1 VRTATRLAIAALA
14 LTVFAACGGDDDEDT
29 SAVDDSEDVVE
40 DEPIAEE
47 EPADDV
53 ADDAVAGGEVD
64 ACALVAE
71 ADLEELLGPR
81 YDGSGVAVTDP
92 TSLGLG
98 LCGWSVE
105 FLDDGGT
112 YVNIGVESPDDA
124 EFIRRDADDI
134 DEVSDIGDEAVYFFD
149 ALAGGNTLHVTT
161 GDDVLTVSSGQLGHS
176 LGEDNEVDVLVA
188 IAELV
193 LPNV

>member
-1 VRTATRLAIAALA
+1 MRTATGVVLAALA
-14 LTVFAACGGDDDEDT
+14 LTVLAACGGDDDEDT
-29 SAVDDSEDVVE
+29 SAVDDTEDVV
-40 DEPIAEE
+40 DEPVDDE
-47 EPADDV
+47 EPVDDV

-64 ACALVAE
+64 ACALTTE

-124 EFIRRDADDI
+124 EFIRRDIDDV
-134 DEVSDIGDEAVYFFD
+134 DEVPDIGDEAVYFFD
-149 ALAGGNTLHVTT
+149 ELGGGNTLHVTT
-161 GDDVLTVSSGQLGHS
+161 GDDVLTVASGQLGFA

-188 IAELV
+188 IAELA